1 MFITF
6 VLNGLAI
13 GNATL
18 PAKRISSLLCTA
30 GSCCLTVDASA
41 ALFDVTVTGAV
52 TTCSALTPLGWTVVN
67 DADPDGDCNSTL
79 IPHAAPIPKAMAT
92 AKRLYLFNLFELLDC
107 DVY

>member
-30 GSCCLTVDASA
+30 GSYCLTVDASA

-52 TTCSALTPLGWTVVN
+52 TACSALAPLGWTVVN
-67 DADPDGDCNSTL
+67 DVDGDCNSTL

-92 AKRLYLFNLFELLDC
+92 ANRLYLFNLFELLDC